1 MSGNAAK
8 LVLQKPIVGGWLVF
22 SYRKL
27 SAKEQL
33 KINLKGYI
41 LAVVL
46 YFLPS
51 LGWDLGLSGRF
62 LTAAVFL
69 GPLYIIYQF
78 IRVVRG
84 R

>member
-1 MSGNAAK
+1 M
-8 LVLQKPIVGGWLVF
+8 F

-33 KINLKGYI
+33 KIDLKGYI
-41 LAVVL
+41 LAVGL
-46 YFLPS
+46 YVLPS

-69 GPLYIIYQF
+69 GSGPINSLE
-78 IRVVRG
+78 VSVSG
-84 R
+84 